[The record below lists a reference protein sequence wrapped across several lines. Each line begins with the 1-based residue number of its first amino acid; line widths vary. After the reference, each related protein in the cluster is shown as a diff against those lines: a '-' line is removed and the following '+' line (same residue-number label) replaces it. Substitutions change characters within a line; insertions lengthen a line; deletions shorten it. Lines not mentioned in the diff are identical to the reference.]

1 MLLVGQRKTT
11 NMQVIEVE
19 PKSCTRW
26 AFADR
31 SGFEF
36 GDVFELAQDIIAN
49 GQVEPVI
56 LRKSQIPGFE
66 YEIIA
71 GSRRWKAC
79 LEAGINLKG
88 IVQELSDE
96 QASVVQIKENQQLSI
111 CDYSKG
117 IYYSKLLAEK
127 KTTRANL
134 TKLAG
139 CSPSKLDNFLTF
151 EKIPATIWEAV
162 GNPSRVSSRTAATI
176 LALSQKGDKYVD
188 ALIHLAED
196 IRKGAGSR
204 TLEQKVL
211 EVVNEEGDGVGIREQ
226 IALPSG
232 KLIANWTKGGI
243 QFAKDISFNQEA
255 FEKMVVQFFQKNLK
269 L

>member
-1 MLLVGQRKTT
+1 
-11 NMQVIEVE
+11 MQIIKVD

-56 LRKSQIPGFE
+56 LRKSTIPGFE
-66 YEIIA
+66 YEVIA

-96 QASVVQIKENQQLSI
+96 QASVVLIKENQQLSI

-117 IYYSKLLAEK
+117 LYYSKLLAEK

-134 TKLAG
+134 AKLAG

-151 EKIPATIWEAV
+151 ERIPATIWEAV
-162 GNPSRVSSRTAATI
+162 GNPSRVSSRSAATI
-176 LALSQKGDKYVD
+176 LALSQKGAKYLS

-211 EVVNEEGDGVGIREQ
+211 KAVNHKGQDIGFQEHIM
-226 IALPSG
+226 LPSG
-232 KLIANWTKGGI
+232 KIIATWARSGI
-243 QFAKDISFNQEA
+243 QFAKDITFDKEE
-255 FEKMVVQFFQKNLK
+255 FEKIVVDYFQKTLVDNSSENE
-269 L
+269 

>member
-1 MLLVGQRKTT
+1 
-11 NMQVIEVE
+11 MQIIEVD

-56 LRKSQIPGFE
+56 LRKSNIPGFE

-117 IYYSKLLAEK
+117 IYYSKLLADK

-204 TLEQKVL
+204 TLEQKVS
-211 EVVNEEGDGVGIREQ
+211 ETVNGKDNMIEFERKVV
-226 IALPSG
+226 LPSG
-232 KLIANWTKGGI
+232 QVIAQWTKGGLK
-243 QFAKDISFNQEA
+243 FSKDIPLDQEG
-255 FEKMVVQFFQKNLK
+255 FEKMVIQYFTGAGI
-269 L
+269 

>member
-1 MLLVGQRKTT
+1 
-11 NMQVIEVE
+11 MQIIEVD

-36 GDVFELAQDIIAN
+36 GDVFELAKDIMAN

-56 LRKSQIPGFE
+56 LRKSNIPGFK

-79 LEAGINLKG
+79 LEAGIHLKG

-176 LALSQKGDKYVD
+176 LSLSQKGEKYIS
-188 ALIHLAED
+188 ALIQLAEE

-211 EVVNEEGDGVGIREQ
+211 TSLNDKDNGGGGLEQ
-226 IALPSG
+226 ITLPSG

-243 QFAKDISFNQEA
+243 QFAKGIHFNQKEI
-255 FEKMVVQFFQKNLK
+255 EKILIEYFHKSLK
-269 L
+269 

>member
-1 MLLVGQRKTT
+1 
-11 NMQVIEVE
+11 MQIIEVD

-36 GDVFELAQDIIAN
+36 GDVFELATDIIAN

-79 LEAGINLKG
+79 LEAGIHLKG

-117 IYYSKLLAEK
+117 LYYSKLLAEK

-176 LALSQKGDKYVD
+176 LSLSQKGEKYIS
-188 ALIHLAED
+188 ALIQLAEE

-211 EVVNEEGDGVGIREQ
+211 EAINGKYNTIEFEKKIT
-226 IALPSG
+226 LPSG
-232 KLIANWTKGGI
+232 QVVAKWTKGGL
-243 QFAKDISFNQEA
+243 QFAKDIPLNQKEIENILMA
-255 FEKMVVQFFQKNLK
+255 YFENALGSGTFSKGNL
-269 L
+269 

>member
-1 MLLVGQRKTT
+1 
-11 NMQVIEVE
+11 MQIIEVD

-36 GDVFELAQDIIAN
+36 GDVFELAQDIMAN

-56 LRKSQIPGFE
+56 LRKSSNPEFK

-117 IYYSKLLAEK
+117 LYYSKLLAEK

-151 EKIPATIWEAV
+151 EKIPGTIWEAV

-176 LALSQKGDKYVD
+176 LALSQKGDKYVS
-188 ALIHLAED
+188 ALIQLAEE

-204 TLEQKVL
+204 TLEQKVRKA
-211 EVVNEEGDGVGIREQ
+211 VNNKGQDIGFQEQ
-226 IALPSG
+226 IMLPSG
-232 KLIANWTKGGI
+232 KIIATWTRGGI
-243 QFAKDISFNQEA
+243 QFAKDIYFDKEQLEKLLIKY
-255 FEKMVVQFFQKNLK
+255 FENK
-269 L
+269 

>member
-1 MLLVGQRKTT
+1 
-11 NMQVIEVE
+11 MQVVEVD

-49 GQVEPVI
+49 GQIEPAI
-56 LRKSQIPGFE
+56 LRKSTIPGFE
-66 YEIIA
+66 YEVIA

-79 LEAGINLKG
+79 LEAGVNLKG
-88 IVQELSDE
+88 IVHELSDE

-117 IYYSKLLAEK
+117 LYYSKLLAEK

-139 CSPSKLDNFLTF
+139 YSPSKLDNFLTF
-151 EKIPATIWEAV
+151 KKIPATIWEAV

-176 LALSQKGDKYVD
+176 LALSQKGNKYVS
-188 ALIHLAED
+188 ALIDLAED

-211 EVVNEEGDGVGIREQ
+211 EAINGKYGKRGVQEQ

-232 KLIANWTKGGI
+232 KVVARWTKNGI
-243 QFAKDISFNQEA
+243 QFAKDIPLNQEA
-255 FEKMVVQFFQKNLK
+255 FEKMVVQFFKKALK
-269 L
+269 P

>member
-1 MLLVGQRKTT
+1 
-11 NMQVIEVE
+11 MQIVEVD

-56 LRKSQIPGFE
+56 LRKSNISGFE
-66 YEIIA
+66 YEVIA

-96 QASVVQIKENQQLSI
+96 QASVVQIKENQQISI

-117 IYYSKLLAEK
+117 LYYSKLLAEK

-134 TKLAG
+134 TKLSG
-139 CSPSKLDNFLTF
+139 YSPSKLDNFLTF
-151 EKIPATIWEAV
+151 QKIPAIIWEAV

-204 TLEQKVL
+204 TLEQKIL
-211 EVVNEEGDGVGIREQ
+211 ETVNDKGSGVGFQEQ

-232 KLIANWTKGGI
+232 KVIAHWTKNGI
-243 QFAKDISFNQEA
+243 QFAKDIPFNQEA

-269 L
+269 P

>member
-1 MLLVGQRKTT
+1 
-11 NMQVIEVE
+11 MQIIEVD
-19 PKSCTRW
+19 PKNCTRW

-36 GDVFELAQDIIAN
+36 GDVFELGQDIIAN

-56 LRKSQIPGFE
+56 LRKPSNSGLQ
-66 YEIIA
+66 YEVIA

-117 IYYSKLLAEK
+117 LYYSKLLAEK
-127 KTTRANL
+127 KTSRANL
-134 TKLAG
+134 AKLAG

-151 EKIPATIWEAV
+151 ERIPATIWEAV
-162 GNPSRVSSRTAATI
+162 GNPSRVSSRSAATI
-176 LALSQKGDKYVD
+176 LALSQKGDKYLS

-211 EVVNEEGDGVGIREQ
+211 EAVNGKGRNAASRKVIT
-226 IALPSG
+226 LPSG
-232 KLIANWTKGGI
+232 IVIANWADDGI
-243 QFAKDISFNQEA
+243 KFAKNIPFNHEEL
-255 FEKMVVQFFQKNLK
+255 EKIVVDYFQKTLVENQSENE
-269 L
+269 